1 MQRSSG
7 STLSLSSLHRPEA
20 VENSGFLVKKVKE
33 RKQKVEGTVGV
44 VSVPD
49 TLPQE
54 EKPTVTTVI
63 DSSTVVIE
71 ASLRPALRPR

>member
-20 VENSGFLVKKVKE
+20 VEKVKE